1 METDPGLRESACSQC
16 EAMLE
21 DYLNGDLNASSAKRV
36 EEHMEKCM
44 DCRRAFNDA
53 EASMRLFRA
62 AGPLLDRAPDP
73 GPEFARLVMA
83 RIRVETERRIAEGT
97 SFWQPFVSMAW
108 RFAATAMVVL
118 AILLSYAVR
127 GHNSPQQQVASVGQ
141 AALTDVF
148 APDPTRLPASQDEVL
163 IMVAESDHGNH

>member
-1 METDPGLRESACSQC
+1 METDPGLRESACLRC
-16 EAMLE
+16 EAALE
-21 DYLNGDLNASSAKRV
+21 DYLAGDLDASSAKKV
-36 EEHMEKCM
+36 EEHLEKCM
-44 DCRRAFNDA
+44 DCRGALNDA

-73 GPEFARLVMA
+73 GPEFSRLVMA
-83 RIRVETERRIAEGT
+83 RIRVETERRVAEGT

-127 GHNSPQQQVASVGQ
+127 GHNQPSQQVASVGQ
-141 AALTDVF
+141 APLTDVF
-148 APDPTRLPASQDEVL
+148 SPDPTRAPTTQDEVL